1 MKNFTPFLYQILYS
15 SIESDYKRTAYV
27 GFIYRCKACWNSIR
41 SYKGAFHIL
50 SRSCPIQ
57 TIPLYINYNI
67 LVINSTYI
75 LFSLNRKNPINYANF
90 VT

>member
-1 MKNFTPFLYQILYS
+1 MWASSTTVNLVGIQSDHIKVHFT
-15 SIESDYKRTAYV
+15 
-27 GFIYRCKACWNSIR
+27 
-41 SYKGAFHIL
+41 

-57 TIPLYINYNI
+57 TIPLSINYNI